1 VIFQNT
7 ESATSQAR
15 PATPPK
21 LAMPAPDHGVVECA
35 MEPITTSGA
44 SLAKTL
50 SIIKDFPLWLLTAIA
65 LALAVFLVLPSFA
78 GAAITSAIFAGCRFA
93 SLVIAE
99 IRTYQLSLKARRT
112 FHLTP
117 TTRDCH
123 WGSTRQQD
131 GTITTQITVSLMA
144 KNLSGRMLHLLT
156 ARLIKPKIAGEI
168 LTNILLIE
176 DRQTREYGSVQMTG
190 RHIPPDAIRALA
202 ITIIVRG
209 VPKQKAGKVRPL
221 PAVLSIADAEGNE
234 QRVKVDLRPFDVN
247 ATALRAP

>member
-1 VIFQNT
+1 
-7 ESATSQAR
+7 
-15 PATPPK
+15 
-21 LAMPAPDHGVVECA
+21 

-78 GAAITSAIFAGCRFA
+78 GAVSENTRTWVTVAAMTSAIFAGCRFA
-93 SLVIAE
+93 SRVIAE
-99 IRTYQLSLKARRT
+99 IRTNRLNLKARRI

-131 GTITTQITVSLMA
+131 GTITTHTTVSLMA
-144 KNLSGRMLHLLT
+144 KNLSDRMLHLLT
-156 ARLIKPKIAGEI
+156 ARLIKPKISGEI
-168 LTNILLIE
+168 LANFLLIE
-176 DRQTREYGSVQMTG
+176 DRQTSEYGSVQMTG
-190 RHIPPDAIRALA
+190 KHIPPDAIRALA

-209 VPKQKAGKVRPL
+209 VPKQKAGKLRPL
-221 PAVLSIADAEGNE
+221 AAVLSIADAEGNE
-234 QRVKVDLRPFDVN
+234 QRVKVDLRPLDPN
-247 ATALRAP
+247 AMALHTSKAEAYLRITQKR

>member
-1 VIFQNT
+1 
-7 ESATSQAR
+7 
-15 PATPPK
+15 
-21 LAMPAPDHGVVECA
+21 MPAPDHGVVECA

-65 LALAVFLVLPSFA
+65 LALAAFLVMPSFA
-78 GAAITSAIFAGCRFA
+78 GAVSKDTRTWVTVATITSAIFAGCRFA
-93 SLVIAE
+93 SLVIDE
-99 IRTYQLSLKARRT
+99 IRTYRLSLKARRT

-144 KNLSGRMLHLLT
+144 KNLSDRMLHLLT

-202 ITIIVRG
+202 ITVIVRG
-209 VPKQKAGKVRPL
+209 IPKQKAGKVRPL

-234 QRVKVDLRPFDVN
+234 QRVKVDLRPFDPN